1 MSDFIHPTLQ
11 NPTPCDFGP
20 FAGGYCGKV
29 ITIDFRQATSQISI
43 ADLEVE
49 LFENAT
55 ANISLNELVV
65 SAMPINWLKT
75 EFIGVTGGEIS
86 FNPSLAELVF
96 TPDQTPTI
104 DRTIEFTYK
113 VFDEYDYEA
122 IGKITINVIDKTP
135 ELTVGNFTLNGTE
148 AQIFTID
155 IKPQVVAKNTEVDYT
170 LADTVQVNEILSE
183 GSVTISDGV
192 ITFTPSEEPANNRTV
207 TFKYIVK
214 DITGIEA
221 EGTIAITLQDI
232 SPALTVNSFS
242 KTVLDSATLTA
253 SILSNIVIKNDTFK
267 SLTFAPIT
275 DGTITATGS
284 NYTYLPNKT
293 LKTDRVVVINYTVE
307 TQSGIS
313 KTAQLT
319 INVKYDNIW
328 AGTFWYGNSIKE
340 DLLKED
346 IELLSF
352 AKKTGYAGTY
362 SVTAATDAYK
372 WFVYPKV
379 WGENP
384 TILDASNNMPIATDD
399 NKYVTVEGIEL
410 VAIRSYYQL
419 NGAITVKFS

>member
-1 MSDFIHPTLQ
+1 MSDFIQPTLQ

-29 ITIDFRQATSQISI
+29 VTIDFRQATSQISI
-43 ADLEVE
+43 GDLEVE

-55 ANISLNELVV
+55 ANISLRDLVV
-65 SAMPINWLKT
+65 SAMPINWIKT
-75 EFIGVTGGEIS
+75 EFFGVTGGEIS
-86 FNPSLAELVF
+86 FNPALAELVF
-96 TPDQTPTI
+96 TPDQTPSI
-104 DRTIEFTYK
+104 DRTVEFTYK
-113 VFDEYDYEA
+113 VFDEFDYEA
-122 IGKITINVIDKTP
+122 EGKIIINIIDKTP

-148 AQIFTID
+148 SQIFDID
-155 IKPQVVAKNTEVDYT
+155 IKSKVVTKNTEVDYS
-170 LADTVQVNEILSE
+170 LIDSVQVTQILSE
-183 GSVTISDGV
+183 GSVTISDGI

-221 EGTIAITLQDI
+221 EGTIAITLQDTT
-232 SPALTVNSFS
+232 PALTVNNFS
-242 KTVLDSATLTA
+242 KNVLDSATLTA

-267 SLTFAPIT
+267 SLTFETIT
-275 DGTITATGS
+275 DGTITSTGS
-284 NYTYLPNKT
+284 NYTYLPDKT
-293 LKTDRVVVINYTVE
+293 LKTDRTIVINYTVE

-313 KTAQLT
+313 KTAQMT
-319 INVKYDNIW
+319 VVIKHDNIW
-328 AGTFWYGNSIKE
+328 AGTFWYGNSEKE

-362 SVTAATDAYK
+362 SVSAASGAYK

-399 NKYVTVEGIEL
+399 NRFITVEGIDL
-410 VAIRSYYQL
+410 VAIRTYYQL